1 MRILI
6 AEDDRVARRLLEHKL
21 TSWGYEVISFSNG
34 AEAWRALNSEDP
46 PSLAILNWMMPGMD
60 GIEICREL
68 RKQKRSHYTYIILL
82 TARDRKCDIVEG
94 IEAGADDYVTKPFNP
109 HELKVR
115 IRAGRRI
122 LEMYGELLEREKLRA
137 VLEMAGAACHEFNQ
151 PMQVIS
157 GYCELI
163 LRQVPKDTA
172 IYKQVSRILDAVKQM
187 IKVTKKLQSVTR
199 YETRQYIEGS
209 TIIDIDKACEPSLIA
224 PDDFDEIGS

>member
-1 MRILI
+1 MRLLI

-21 TSWGYEVISFSNG
+21 KSWGYEVMSFSNG
-34 AEAWRALNSEDP
+34 AEAWRALNSQDAP
-46 PSLAILNWMMPGMD
+46 KLAILNWMMPGMD
-60 GIEICREL
+60 GIQICREI
-68 RKQKRSHYTYIILL
+68 RRQKRSNYVYIILL

-122 LEMYGELLEREKLRA
+122 LEMYEELLEREKLRA
-137 VLEMAGAACHEFNQ
+137 VLEVAGAACHEFNQ
-151 PMQVIS
+151 PLQVIS

-163 LRQVPKDTA
+163 LRQVPNDSA
-172 IYKQVSRILDAVKQM
+172 IYRQVSRIHDAVKQM
-187 IKVTKKLQSVTR
+187 IKVTKKLQSVTK

-209 TIIDIDKACEPSLIA
+209 TIIDITKACEPSLVS
-224 PDDFDEIGS
+224 PDDFDEIGV